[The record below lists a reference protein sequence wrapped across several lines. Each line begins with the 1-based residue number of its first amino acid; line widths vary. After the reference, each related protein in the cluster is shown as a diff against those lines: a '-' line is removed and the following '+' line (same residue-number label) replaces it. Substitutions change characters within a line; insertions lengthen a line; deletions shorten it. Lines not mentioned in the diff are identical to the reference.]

1 MVANAGGPRLDLVR
15 RMRSTRCMVQ
25 PTELGND
32 DDELVGALHAVMVR
46 LARLR
51 VDGPV
56 DKAGLAVLHE
66 MHLLG
71 TARPSDLA
79 AQMHLDLS
87 TISRHLHSLE
97 QLGMV
102 RRTPDPSDARA
113 QRISITTSG
122 SDVLT
127 RLLEH
132 RAATIRAATAQWAQD
147 ERSTLR
153 RTLCRL
159 AQDLSRVSAPSSRTT
174 SPEAASPPDPT
185 EKQ

>member
-1 MVANAGGPRLDLVR
+1 MA
-15 RMRSTRCMVQ
+15 Q
-25 PTELGND
+25 PTECSSD
-32 DDELVGALHAVMVR
+32 DDELVGALYALIVR
-46 LARLR
+46 VARLR

-79 AQMHLDLS
+79 TQMHLDLS

-102 RRTPDPSDARA
+102 QRTPDPADARA
-113 QRISITTSG
+113 QLISLTASG
-122 SDVLT
+122 NDVLA

-132 RAATIRAATAQWAQD
+132 RAAVIRAATAHWRQD
-147 ERSTLR
+147 DRTTLR
-153 RTLCRL
+153 QILCRL
-159 AQDLSRVSAPSSRTT
+159 AQDLSRVSELSPRPAIPEPPHTSDMTART
-174 SPEAASPPDPT
+174 
-185 EKQ
+185 